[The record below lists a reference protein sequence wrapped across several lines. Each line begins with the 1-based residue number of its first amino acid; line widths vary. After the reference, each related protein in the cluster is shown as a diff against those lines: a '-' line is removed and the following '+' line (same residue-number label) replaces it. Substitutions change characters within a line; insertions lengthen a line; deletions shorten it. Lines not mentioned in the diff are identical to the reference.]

1 MRCQE
6 KLQGSTVQL
15 EELKWKCRM
24 PKQVEPLFFKK
35 AFYVTSAWKP
45 KRKSAEADASKIKH
59 FVF

>member
-24 PKQVEPLFFKK
+24 PKQVEPHFFLQ
-35 AFYVTSAWKP
+35 
-45 KRKSAEADASKIKH
+45 KSILRYFSLEVKEEVS
-59 FVF
+59 